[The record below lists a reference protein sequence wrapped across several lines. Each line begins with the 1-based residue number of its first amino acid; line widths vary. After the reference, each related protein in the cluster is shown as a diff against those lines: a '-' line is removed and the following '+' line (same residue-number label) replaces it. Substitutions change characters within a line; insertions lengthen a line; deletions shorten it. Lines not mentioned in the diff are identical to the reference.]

1 MAKNS
6 FVTQQEVW
14 NACDDFAT
22 QGRKDINAQSIQ
34 QYLGHGSTTTVQ
46 KFINTWR
53 HENNDKVLVKEAP
66 IPDVMQDV
74 FKHNNREI
82 WSRAYAEAEKMVT
95 SERETR
101 LTADIDLLR
110 SNLKLANNEIE
121 KLSILADERLD
132 RLEECRNQIIEFA
145 GEIARLKQLEDKYNK
160 ELTLA
165 QEIVKIVGIEN
176 KEIFRQA
183 INNPKV
189 QQFIMELAL
198 KSSDANLL
206 SQG

>member
-1 MAKNS
+1 MAKGNY
-6 FVTQQEVW
+6 VTQQDVW
-14 NACDDFAT
+14 NACDDFA
-22 QGRKDINAQSIQ
+22 GEGKKDINAKSIHE
-34 QYLGHGSTTTVQ
+34 YLGHGSISTIQ
-46 KFINTWR
+46 KHLNSWR
-53 HENNDKVLVKEAP
+53 HDNNGKVLVKEAP
-66 IPDVMQDV
+66 IPDIMQDV

-110 SNLKLANNEIE
+110 SNLKLADNEIE

-132 RLEECRNQIIEFA
+132 RIEECRNQIIEFA

-198 KSSDANLL
+198 KPSDANLL